1 MRQAK
6 GIPMEGVSDRY
17 RIHVI
22 DRAAQILDCFGFDHQ
37 ELGVSEIGARTGLHR
52 STAHRILMALEYND
66 LIKQNPSTGK
76 YHLGIKL
83 FKLGHQA
90 VSQLNLREICRTF
103 LSRLMNDTKETI
115 HLAVLDDDQVLYLD
129 KVEGP
134 HALRMPSR
142 VGRHIP
148 TYCTSLGKAM
158 LSCLDDQEVKSILRR
173 QTLKPHTENTAKN
186 INQLLADLRSVRK
199 RGYAVDNE
207 EIEMKK
213 ADGAKVV
220 GKKIGLTSKAMQKML
235 NVDQPDYGHIL
246 DNMVLQDA
254 AVVRVGE
261 LIQPKIEPEIAF
273 ILDRELKGP
282 GVTPMQVLAATRFV
296 VPALEIID
304 SRIEGWRIKLCDTIA
319 DNASSARVVLGNSP
333 KRLDEFDLKLLG
345 MVLEKNGDIVQTG
358 AGGAVLGHPAVAVA
372 WLANSVGQYGVC
384 LEAGEIIMP
393 GALCAAADVKPGDLL
408 QASFDGL
415 GSVSVRF
422 V

>member
-1 MRQAK
+1 MRQVKKPVAVMVNAK
-6 GIPMEGVSDRY
+6 LQRTSKAPVERY

-37 ELGVSEIGARTGLHR
+37 ELSVSEIGAKTGLHR

-90 VSQLNLREICRTF
+90 VSQLNLREICRPF

-142 VGRHIP
+142 VGRYIP

-173 QTLKPHTENTAKN
+173 QTLKPHTENTVKN
-186 INQLLADLRSVRK
+186 INQLLADLGSVRK

-207 EIEMKK
+207 EIE
-213 ADGAKVV
+213 
-220 GKKIGLTSKAMQKML
+220 IGLRCVGAPL
-235 NVDQPDYGHIL
+235 RDYTGG
-246 DNMVLQDA
+246 MVGAISVA
-254 AVVRVGE
+254 A
-261 LIQPKIEPEIAF
+261 P
-273 ILDRELKGP
+273 
-282 GVTPMQVLAATRFV
+282 
-296 VPALEIID
+296 
-304 SRIEGWRIKLCDTIA
+304 
-319 DNASSARVVLGNSP
+319 SARLS
-333 KRLDEFDLKLLG
+333 
-345 MVLEKNGDIVQTG
+345 EKNTPVIGRMVIAIAAEISEQ
-358 AGGAVLGHPAVAVA
+358 LGF
-372 WLANSVGQYGVC
+372 
-384 LEAGEIIMP
+384 
-393 GALCAAADVKPGDLL
+393 DKPKTA
-408 QASFDGL
+408 QAQ
-415 GSVSVRF
+415 
-422 V
+422 